1 MLKVVRSQFNKPQQA
16 LHQKPACEAKPVNE
30 EARTQIIQYPNLI
43 PENLDF
49 KIKLADFKRLVN
61 EFQTVI
67 NISSILEWDSAVIL
81 PERATDNRAGEMSCQ
96 AKLAHEILTS
106 KEMGNLISYLK
117 EETNFTRL
125 DKHEQALLREMKNQ
139 YNRGKNI
146 PGILL
151 QELASTIVQAQE
163 AWSRTATAKDFSVF
177 IPSLE
182 KIIFLK
188 RKIAEYIKYEKSP
201 YDALLEAYEPGMTA
215 EKLDKLFEE
224 LKGELIP
231 IVKKINSLPK
241 KTDTT
246 FLNKD
251 YDTEKQ
257 MELGKSL
264 LKHIQFDFSRGC
276 LDEGNTSF
284 SLGIGPNNVRLV
296 SVIFKNNI
304 FYTMSTLLHEGF
316 HGLYDQGFDPAL
328 ATTPLFDAP
337 STGMHEAMARL
348 GEIFIGQGLPFCN
361 FFLPKLKDTFP
372 EQLQN
377 ISPEQYYKAINDVQ
391 PSYVW
396 SESDEAACNLH
407 ICILF
412 EIERNLIEGK
422 LTAKEVHD
430 FWSKKLEEYCGIT
443 PPNDEICSHWSSGD
457 IGYFPAYTLGNLY
470 AAQIYNTMKKE
481 IPDLEEQIANGNIA
495 TSVEWLK
502 EKIFKYGKT
511 ESPSEIMT
519 RVTGEQLNPGY
530 YLNYI
535 KDKYSK
541 IYGIEL

>member
-1 MLKVVRSQFNKPQQA
+1 MLKVVRSQFNTPQLI
-16 LHQKPACEAKPVNE
+16 LHQKPVCETQPLE
-30 EARTQIIQYPNLI
+30 RETPQQIIQHSNSI

-81 PERATDNRAGEMSCQ
+81 PERAIDERAREMSCQ

-106 KEMGNLISYLK
+106 KEMGNLISYLE
-117 EETNFTRL
+117 EETNFSRL
-125 DKHEQALLREMKNQ
+125 DKHEQALLQEMKFQ

-182 KIIFLK
+182 KIILLK
-188 RKIAEYIKYEKSP
+188 RKIAEHIKYEKSP

-224 LKGELIP
+224 LKRELIP

-241 KTDTT
+241 KANTA
-246 FLNKD
+246 FLSKD

-264 LKHIQFDFSRGC
+264 LEHIRFDFSRGC

-296 SVIFKNNI
+296 SVIVKNNI
-304 FYTMSTLLHEGF
+304 FYTMATLLHEGF

-328 ATTPLFDAP
+328 ANTPLFDAP
-337 STGMHEAMARL
+337 STGMHEAMAKL

-372 EQLQN
+372 EQFQN
-377 ISPEQYYKAINDVQ
+377 ISPEQYYKAINNVQ
-391 PSYVW
+391 PSYIW
-396 SESDEAACNLH
+396 SESDEVACNLH
-407 ICILF
+407 VCILF
-412 EIERNLIEGK
+412 EIEKNLIEGK
-422 LTAKEVHD
+422 LAAKEVYN

-443 PPNDEICSHWSSGD
+443 PLDDEICSHWSSGD

-481 IPDLEEQIANGNIA
+481 MPDLEEQIANGNIA
-495 TSVEWLK
+495 TSVEWLR

-511 ESPSEIMT
+511 ESPSEVMI

-541 IYGIEL
+541 MYGIEL